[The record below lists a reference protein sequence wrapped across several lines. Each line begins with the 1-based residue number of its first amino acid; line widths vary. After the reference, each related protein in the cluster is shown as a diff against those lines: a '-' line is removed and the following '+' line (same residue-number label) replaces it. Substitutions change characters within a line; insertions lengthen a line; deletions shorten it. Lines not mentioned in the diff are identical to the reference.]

1 MGSIQPLRP
10 DRPEPS
16 PLNNRAAA
24 NLAFIRETMANAASF
39 TAVPGWGLM
48 AMGLTALIA
57 THLGMQQVSRIAW
70 LDTWLLEAV
79 LAVVVAVT
87 TMAWKGHHS
96 GQSMVS
102 GPGRKFMMAFL
113 PPIVAGAVMT
123 LVLAH
128 AGVWWAIPG
137 TWLMLYGAGV
147 LTAGAFSV
155 KSVPVMGLCFM
166 LLSAGAF
173 LTPTSWSHYWLAAGF
188 GGLHLIFGALI
199 AWRHGG

>member
-10 DRPEPS
+10 DKPEPT
-16 PLNNRAAA
+16 PLNSRAAA

-39 TAVPGWGLM
+39 TAVPGWGLVG
-48 AMGLTALIA
+48 MGATALVA
-57 THLGMQQVSRIAW
+57 AHMGMQQPTYILW
-70 LDTWLLEAV
+70 IDTWLLEAV
-79 LAVVVAVT
+79 LAVVIALT
-87 TMAWKGHHS
+87 TMAWKGHRS

-123 LVLAH
+123 LVLAESG
-128 AGVWWAIPG
+128 AWWAIPG
-137 TWLMLYGAGV
+137 TWLLLYGAGV
-147 LTAGAFSV
+147 VTAGAFSV

-166 LLSAGAF
+166 LMSAGAF
-173 LTPTSWSHYWLAAGF
+173 LTPWAWSHYWLAAGF

-199 AWRHGG
+199 ARRHGG

>member
-1 MGSIQPLRP
+1 MGSIHPLRP

-16 PLNNRAAA
+16 PLNHRAAA
-24 NLAFIRETMANAASF
+24 NLAFIRETMAGAASF

-48 AMGLTALIA
+48 AMGLTALVA
-57 THLGMQQVSRIAW
+57 TYVGMGQPTAVAW

-79 LAVVVAVT
+79 LAVAVAMG
-87 TMAWKGHHS
+87 TMAWKGHRS
-96 GQSMVS
+96 GQSLVS

-123 LVLAH
+123 QVLAQ
-128 AGVWWAIPG
+128 ADAWWAIPG
-137 TWLMLYGAGV
+137 TWLLLYGAGV

-155 KSVPVMGLCFM
+155 RSVPVMGLCFM

-173 LTPTSWSHYWLAAGF
+173 LSPPMWSDYWLAAGF